1 MAYNPLAL
9 AMDAQAE
16 TVEAMAEAT
25 ERAARAPERAVD
37 IETAEVGTTPAEVVY
52 TENKLEL
59 LHYESRTEEQ
69 NNVPILV
76 VYALINRPYILD
88 LQPDRSVVRHL
99 LDEGHDVYLIDWNE
113 PSRLDQHLA
122 LSDYI
127 DRYMDNCVDVVR
139 ERSGQD
145 SINLLG
151 YCMGG
156 SMSAAYSALY
166 PEKVNALG
174 LMAAGLCFDDTGGV
188 LERWGSEDNYDPR
201 ALVDAFGNAPSDL
214 LDSGFALMDPV
225 QNYVSKYATLYD
237 NFEDDE
243 FVENFA
249 RMERWIGDGID
260 VAGEA
265 YAEFLEKFYQEN
277 ALYHNK
283 LEIGGRE
290 VDIEEIQMPILQI
303 LGEYDHLIPT
313 EASRPFNEVVGSD
326 DVKTI
331 EHSTGHIGLSVSSS
345 SHEHV
350 WPEVADWYHDV
361 SEPDDDDSGRKESV
375 EESAHQT
382 VEEGDEGVHES
393 AHQAV
398 EGGDE
403 SVHESA
409 HQAVEEGDE
418 GVHESAHQTAE
429 GGNDTPAGVETIA
442 GIGPT
447 YADRLREAG
456 IETTAELAE
465 RDVAELA
472 DVTGAGNSRVEDWLD
487 ELA

>member
-1 MAYNPLAL
+1 MTYNPLAL

-16 TVEAMAEAT
+16 AAEAVVDAT
-25 ERAARAPERAVD
+25 ERVASAPERAAD
-37 IETAEVGTTPAEVVY
+37 IETVAVGTTPAEVVY

-69 NNVPILV
+69 TDVPILV

-99 LDEGHDVYLIDWNE
+99 LDAGHDVYLIDWNE
-113 PSRLDQHLA
+113 PSRLDQHLT

-127 DRYMDNCVDVVR
+127 DRYIDNCVDVVR

-145 SINLLG
+145 SINILG

-166 PEKVNALG
+166 PGKVNALG

-214 LDSGFALMDPV
+214 LDSGFAMMDPV
-225 QNYVSKYATLYD
+225 ENYLSKYVTLYD
-237 NFEDDE
+237 NLDDDE

-249 RMERWIGDGID
+249 RMERWLGDGID

-265 YAEFLEKFYQEN
+265 YAEFLEKFYQDN
-277 ALYHNK
+277 ALYRNE

-290 VDIEEIQMPILQI
+290 VDVEDIEMPMLQI

-313 EASRPFNEVVGSD
+313 ETSRPFNEVVGSE
-326 DVKTI
+326 DVRTV

-345 SHEHV
+345 SHEEV
-350 WPEVADWYHDV
+350 WPAVADWYHRV
-361 SEPDDDDSGRKESV
+361 SEPDETGDTARDDEHGSDDEAHG
-375 EESAHQT
+375 SAHGEEDETTGQKPVSEVPGET
-382 VEEGDEGVHES
+382 PDGIDEAGGEGSNGAPEEGEDS
-393 AHQAV
+393 
-398 EGGDE
+398 
-403 SVHESA
+403 
-409 HQAVEEGDE
+409 
-418 GVHESAHQTAE
+418 
-429 GGNDTPAGVETIA
+429 PADVETVA

-456 IETTAELAE
+456 IETTADLAGRDAAALAE
-465 RDVAELA
+465 
-472 DVTGAGNSRVEDWLD
+472 VTGAATPRVENWLD
-487 ELA
+487 DLE

>member
-16 TVEAMAEAT
+16 AVEAMAEAT
-25 ERAARAPERAVD
+25 ERTTRAPERMVD
-37 IETAEVGTTPAEVVY
+37 IETVEVGTTPAEVVY

-69 NNVPILV
+69 NDVPILV

-113 PSRLDQHLA
+113 PSRLDQYLT

-127 DRYMDNCVDVVR
+127 DRYIDNCVDVVR

-145 SINLLG
+145 SINVLG

-188 LERWGSEDNYDPR
+188 LERWGSEGNYDPR
-201 ALVDAFGNAPSDL
+201 ALVDAFGNAPADL

-277 ALYHNK
+277 ALYRNE

-290 VDIEEIQMPILQI
+290 VDVEEIQMPVLQI

-326 DVKTI
+326 DVRTI

-361 SEPDDDDSGRKESV
+361 SDPD
-375 EESAHQT
+375 EESDPGGESAEESNHGRDESDDQT
-382 VEEGDEGVHES
+382 VEESGDS
-393 AHQAV
+393 
-398 EGGDE
+398 
-403 SVHESA
+403 
-409 HQAVEEGDE
+409 
-418 GVHESAHQTAE
+418 
-429 GGNDTPAGVETIA
+429 PADVETIA

-456 IETTAELAE
+456 IETAGELAE

>member
-25 ERAARAPERAVD
+25 ERTARAPERAID
-37 IETAEVGTTPAEVVY
+37 IETVEVGTTPAEVVY

-69 NNVPILV
+69 NDVPILV

-113 PSRLDQHLA
+113 PSRLDQHLT

-127 DRYMDNCVDVVR
+127 DRYIDNCVDVVR

-145 SINLLG
+145 SINVLG

-188 LERWGSEDNYDPR
+188 LERWGSEGNYDPR

-237 NFEDDE
+237 NFEDDD

-277 ALYHNK
+277 ALYRNE

-290 VDIEEIQMPILQI
+290 VDIGEIQMPVLQI

-313 EASRPFNEVVGSD
+313 AASRPFNEVVGSD
-326 DVKTI
+326 DVRTI

-350 WPEVADWYHDV
+350 WPEVANWYHDV
-361 SEPDDDDSGRKESV
+361 SEPDEDSDPGHDQTVGESDHGSV
-375 EESAHQT
+375 EESDDQTVHESDDQT
-382 VEEGDEGVHES
+382 VEESDEGS
-393 AHQAV
+393 
-398 EGGDE
+398 
-403 SVHESA
+403 
-409 HQAVEEGDE
+409 
-418 GVHESAHQTAE
+418 
-429 GGNDTPAGVETIA
+429 PADVETVA

-456 IETTAELAE
+456 IETTAELAG

>member
-25 ERAARAPERAVD
+25 ERTARAPERMVD
-37 IETAEVGTTPAEVVY
+37 IETVEVGTTPAEVVY

-113 PSRLDQHLA
+113 PSRLDQHLT

-127 DRYMDNCVDVVR
+127 DRYIDNCVDVVR

-145 SINLLG
+145 SINVLG

-188 LERWGSEDNYDPR
+188 LERWGSEGNYDPR
-201 ALVDAFGNAPSDL
+201 ALVDAFGNAPADL

-237 NFEDDE
+237 NLEDDD

-277 ALYHNK
+277 ALYRNE
-283 LEIGGRE
+283 LEIGGRA
-290 VDIEEIQMPILQI
+290 VDVEEIQMPVLQI

-313 EASRPFNEVVGSD
+313 EASRPFNDVVGSD
-326 DVKTI
+326 DVRTI

-361 SEPDDDDSGRKESV
+361 SDPDED
-375 EESAHQT
+375 
-382 VEEGDEGVHES
+382 GDP
-393 AHQAV
+393 
-398 EGGDE
+398 GGD
-403 SVHESA
+403 
-409 HQAVEEGDE
+409 
-418 GVHESAHQTAE
+418 QTAE
-429 GGNDTPAGVETIA
+429 ESDEGGPVDVETIA

-465 RDVAELA
+465 RDVPELA

>member
-1 MAYNPLAL
+1 MPYNPLTL

-37 IETAEVGTTPAEVVY
+37 IETVEVGTTPAEVVY

-59 LHYESRTEEQ
+59 LHYEPRTEEQ
-69 NNVPILV
+69 NDVPILV

-113 PSRLDQHLA
+113 PSRLDQHLT

-127 DRYMDNCVDVVR
+127 DRYTDNCVDVVR
-139 ERSGQD
+139 EQSGQD

-225 QNYVSKYATLYD
+225 QNYLSKYVTLYD

-277 ALYHNK
+277 ALYRNE

-290 VDIEEIQMPILQI
+290 VDIEEIQMPMLQI
-303 LGEYDHLIPT
+303 LGEYDHLIPA

-326 DVKTI
+326 DVRTI

-361 SEPDDDDSGRKESV
+361 SEPDEEGDHGHDESA
-375 EESAHQT
+375 EESNHGSVHDSDDQT
-382 VEEGDEGVHES
+382 VEESDDEI
-393 AHQAV
+393 AHGSDDQT
-398 EGGDE
+398 
-403 SVHESA
+403 
-409 HQAVEEGDE
+409 VEESDD
-418 GVHESAHQTAE
+418 S
-429 GGNDTPAGVETIA
+429 PADVETVA

-447 YADRLREAG
+447 YAERLREAG
-456 IETTAELAE
+456 IETTAELAG

-472 DVTGAGNSRVEDWLD
+472 EVTGAGSSRVEDWLD

>member
-16 TVEAMAEAT
+16 TVEAMAEVT
-25 ERAARAPERAVD
+25 ERTARAPERMVD
-37 IETAEVGTTPAEVVY
+37 IETVEVGTTPAEVVY

-113 PSRLDQHLA
+113 PSRLDQYLT

-127 DRYMDNCVDVVR
+127 DRYIDNCVDVVR

-145 SINLLG
+145 SINVLG

-188 LERWGSEDNYDPR
+188 LERWGSEGNYDPR
-201 ALVDAFGNAPSDL
+201 ALVDAFGNAPADL

-277 ALYHNK
+277 ALYRNE

-290 VDIEEIQMPILQI
+290 VDVEEIQMPVLQI

-326 DVKTI
+326 DVRTI

-361 SEPDDDDSGRKESV
+361 SDPD
-375 EESAHQT
+375 EESDPGRDESAEESDHGRDESDDQT
-382 VEEGDEGVHES
+382 VEESGDS
-393 AHQAV
+393 
-398 EGGDE
+398 
-403 SVHESA
+403 
-409 HQAVEEGDE
+409 
-418 GVHESAHQTAE
+418 
-429 GGNDTPAGVETIA
+429 PADVETIA

-456 IETTAELAE
+456 IETAGELAE